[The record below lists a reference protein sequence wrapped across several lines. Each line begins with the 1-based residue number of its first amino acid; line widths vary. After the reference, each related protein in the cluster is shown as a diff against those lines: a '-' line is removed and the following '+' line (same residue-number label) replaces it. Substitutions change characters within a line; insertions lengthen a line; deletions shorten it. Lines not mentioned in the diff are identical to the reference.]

1 MKSIFK
7 LCIILRQNAIT
18 TKRKEFII
26 QGLLRAALTILLGL
40 LHIIGMTF
48 LTSKSFT
55 EVIAPN

>member
-7 LCIILRQNAIT
+7 LCMILGQNAIA
-18 TKRKEFII
+18 TKKKKFIS
-26 QGLLRAALTILLGL
+26 QGLLKAALTILLGL
-40 LHIIGMTF
+40 LHIIGMKF